1 MQPIKNV
8 LLDLGGVLLNLNF
21 AKTAAA
27 FAALGLDDFNAHF
40 SQFRYTPIFEE
51 LEVGALSKEDF
62 LVALR
67 AQTGI
72 KATDQEIVSA
82 WNAMLLNFPKERM
95 QWLSHLAGRYRVFL
109 YSNTNAF
116 HYDEFQQSFSLQ
128 HPGKPLD
135 QYFEKAFYSHIMG
148 KRKPNA
154 EAFTHL
160 LSLAG
165 ITASETLFVDDTP
178 ANVEGARAAG
188 LQGYHLPPGETVLD
202 INF

>member
-8 LLDLGGVLLNLNF
+8 LLDLGGVLLNLSF
-21 AKTAAA
+21 AKTEAA

-40 SQFRYTPIFEE
+40 SQFRYTPIFEA

-62 LVALR
+62 LIAFR

-72 KATDQEIVSA
+72 KAADREIVRA
-82 WNAMLLNFPKERM
+82 WNAMLLDFPQERM
-95 QWLSHLAGRYRVFL
+95 QWLHHLASRYRVFL

-116 HYDEFQQSFSLQ
+116 HYDEFQQSFALQ
-128 HPGKPLD
+128 HPGKTLD

-148 KRKPNA
+148 KRKPDA

-160 LSLAG
+160 LNLAG
-165 ITASETLFVDDTP
+165 ITANETLFVDDTP
-178 ANVEGARAAG
+178 ANVEGAIAAG
-188 LQGYHLPPGETVLD
+188 LQGYHLAPGKTVLD